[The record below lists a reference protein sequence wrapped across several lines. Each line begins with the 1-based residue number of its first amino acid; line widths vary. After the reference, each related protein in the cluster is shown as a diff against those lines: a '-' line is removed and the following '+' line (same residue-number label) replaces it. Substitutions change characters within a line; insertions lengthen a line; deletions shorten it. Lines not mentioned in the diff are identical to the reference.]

1 MGTVPNP
8 DLDRRAEL
16 LLAIG
21 DLLGELSEPEFL
33 ELESLVAALQRR
45 YPQLST
51 AGKKFTS

>member
-1 MGTVPNP
+1 VPDP